1 MRNAPIA
8 VLAVSLVVALPASA
22 QKFAVMGDSL
32 SDEYAEA
39 SYGLYAQNWVQQL
52 VIHAGLD
59 AGPTGSWGEPRR
71 NFYEYNW
78 ARAGANSSTLLSQ
91 GQHSGLA
98 SQVVPEGIEYAVL
111 MIGAN
116 DFSPGGTAYQNIYAG
131 NWTQATIDAHV
142 NGILANITTA
152 LDTAVLPT
160 GVKLVVANIPDY
172 GVTPTVQ
179 QLFPD
184 PSGRQAVRDVIIQA
198 SNGIE
203 VIAQQ
208 RGLVY
213 VDFLGAEIAIFGPH
227 GSPNAVLTI
236 GNVDIFLAQSDTNV
250 GGNPTAGFVHDGIH
264 PNTTFQGIVAN
275 FMLEAINIGY
285 GAGLP
290 LFTEAEILSHRG
302 IAYGGSDT
310 LLAQLGNYSDYITSF
325 VPQPT
330 PVPALGLV
338 GRALVAAFFLA
349 AALPA
354 ARRLRG

>member
-1 MRNAPIA
+1 MRNTPIA

-22 QKFAVMGDSL
+22 QKFGAMGDSL
-32 SDEYAEA
+32 TDEYGEA
-39 SYGLYAQNWVQQL
+39 SYGLYAQNWLQQL

-59 AGPTGSWGEPRR
+59 AGSIGSRGEPRR

-78 ARAGANSSTLLSQ
+78 ARAGADSNTLLSQ
-91 GQHSGLA
+91 GQHLGLA

-116 DFSPGGTAYQNIYAG
+116 DFHPQTSAYMNIYAG
-131 NWTQATIDAHV
+131 FWSQAQIDAHV

-152 LDTAVLPT
+152 LDTVLPT
-160 GVKLVVANIPDY
+160 GVKLVVVNIPDY
-172 GVTPTVQ
+172 GLAPFTQQFFPNASQRQDVQ
-179 QLFPD
+179 N
-184 PSGRQAVRDVIIQA
+184 AIIQA
-198 SNGIE
+198 NDGLE
-203 VIAQQ
+203 VLAQQ
-208 RGLVY
+208 QGLVY
-213 VDFLGAEIAIFGPH
+213 VDFLSAAIAIFGAH
-227 GSPNAVLTI
+227 GSPTGSITI
-236 GNVDIFLAQSDTNV
+236 GNVVIDLTASDTSL

-264 PNTTFQGIVAN
+264 PNTTLQGIIAN
-275 FMLEAINIGY
+275 LFLEAINIGY

-325 VPQPT
+325 VSPPT
-330 PVPALGLV
+330 LVPALGLV
-338 GRALVAAFFLA
+338 GRALMAAFLLA
-349 AALPA
+349 GALLA

>member
-1 MRNAPIA
+1 
-8 VLAVSLVVALPASA
+8 
-22 QKFAVMGDSL
+22 MGDSL
-32 SDEYAEA
+32 SDEYGEA
-39 SYGLYAQNWVQQL
+39 SYGLYAQNWVQLL

-59 AGPTGSWGEPRR
+59 AGSIGSWGEPRR

-78 ARAGANSSTLLSQ
+78 ARAGADSNTLLSQ
-91 GQHSGLA
+91 NQDVGLA

-116 DFSPGGTAYQNIYAG
+116 DFHPQSAAYFNIYSG
-131 NWTQATIDAHV
+131 TWTQMQIDAHV

-152 LDTAVLPT
+152 LDTVLPT

-172 GVTPTVQ
+172 GVTPNVQ
-179 QLFPD
+179 QTFFD
-184 PSGRQAVRDVIIQA
+184 AVRRQDVQDVIIQVN
-198 SNGIE
+198 NGIE
-203 VIAQQ
+203 VLAQQ

-338 GRALVAAFFLA
+338 GRALVATFLLA